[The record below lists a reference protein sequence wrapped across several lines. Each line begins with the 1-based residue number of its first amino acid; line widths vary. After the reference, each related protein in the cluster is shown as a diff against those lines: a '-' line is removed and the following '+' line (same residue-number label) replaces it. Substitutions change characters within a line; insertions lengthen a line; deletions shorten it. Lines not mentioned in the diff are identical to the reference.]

1 MRTSSAASLTL
12 GSIFRS
18 KREADLTSMSASAR
32 SCPSSMRT
40 PQTVVQPVA
49 TVVAMAEAEE
59 EASEV
64 VAVAAMVEDLGA
76 TEVAEEATEAAEG
89 VKAEA
94 TAVAVVAE
102 VATVV
107 AAAAVITT
115 AVATVAVV
123 VAGLVVVTHG
133 PFSLLPLASATSKE
147 VETTVSSI
155 CQGPSTNRIET
166 STRPIPRP
174 IPQSMASSQERCEP
188 ATRGSTLRRRTIL
201 AITTECTIATA
212 ACSTESKT

>member
-1 MRTSSAASLTL
+1 
-12 GSIFRS
+12 
-18 KREADLTSMSASAR
+18 MSASAR
-32 SCPSSMRT
+32 SYPSSMRT

-89 VKAEA
+89 VTAEA

-107 AAAAVITT
+107 AAAAAVITT

-174 IPQSMASSQERCEP
+174 IPQSMASSQERCER
-188 ATRGSTLRRRTIL
+188 ATRGSTLRRRTTL
-201 AITTECTIATA
+201 AITTESTIATA